1 MMSPALMKFTPFKT
15 SETTSKRNR
24 PKSDKKRYQKH
35 YKICLPKIRLLIRF
49 ITFRTR
55 GSDADVKGTMSKSI
69 TKDNLNPPMTSCELF
84 LLEMQSCDIW
94 VSFAIKLSRRW
105 YEVYALLSTSLRG
118 FPNQIPIL
126 FDSSLKFTMI
136 FIGPKSLSYQG
147 RESQKK
153 NNLTVQIEGEG
164 GTSPKMILTF
174 FPKKINMSLAI

>member
-84 LLEMQSCDIW
+84 LLEMQSCDI
-94 VSFAIKLSRRW
+94 
-105 YEVYALLSTSLRG
+105 
-118 FPNQIPIL
+118 
-126 FDSSLKFTMI
+126 
-136 FIGPKSLSYQG
+136 
-147 RESQKK
+147 
-153 NNLTVQIEGEG
+153 
-164 GTSPKMILTF
+164 
-174 FPKKINMSLAI
+174 